1 MPTPTPATL
10 YPQAT
15 AFHFSVTFG
24 TNAADADAS
33 FQEVSGI
40 GPEFETEAL
49 PEGGENRY
57 TLMVPKAVRQPK
69 LSLKRGT
76 APLDS
81 RLVAW
86 CKAVLEGGL
95 TRPIY
100 PKMMNVF
107 LLDPLGRPLRC
118 WNIQNA
124 WPVKWEME
132 PFNSTRNEV
141 AVEKI
146 ELVYSVCVREV

>member
-1 MPTPTPATL
+1 MTSPASP

-15 AFHFSVTFG
+15 AFYFSVTFG
-24 TNAADADAS
+24 TSAADADAS

-57 TLMVPKAVRQPK
+57 TLQVPKAVRAPK
-69 LSLKRGT
+69 LMLKRGI
-76 APLDS
+76 APLES

-95 TRPIY
+95 ARPIY
-100 PKMMNVF
+100 PKMLNVF
-107 LLDPLGRPLRC
+107 LLGPDGTPLRC
-118 WNIQNA
+118 WSIQNA
-124 WPVKWEME
+124 WPVHWETE
-132 PFNSTRNEV
+132 GFNSTRNEV

-146 ELVYSVCVREV
+146 ELSYTYSTREV

>member
-1 MPTPTPATL
+1 MPTPTAATL

-24 TNAADADAS
+24 TSAADADAS

-57 TLMVPKAVRQPK
+57 TLQVPKAVRHPR
-69 LSLKRGT
+69 LVLKRGI
-76 APLDS
+76 APFDS
-81 RLVAW
+81 RLVTW

-95 TRPIY
+95 ARPLY
-100 PKMMNVF
+100 PKMLNVF
-107 LLDPLGRPLRC
+107 LLDPDGRPLRN

-124 WPVKWEME
+124 WPVKWEIE
-132 PFNSTRNEV
+132 AFNSTRNEV

-146 ELVYSVCVREV
+146 ELVYAMSTREV

>member
-1 MPTPTPATL
+1 MTAAASP

-24 TNAADADAS
+24 TQAADADAS

-40 GPEFETEAL
+40 GPEIETEPL

-57 TLMVPKAVRQPK
+57 TLQVPKAVRHPK
-69 LSLKRGT
+69 LMLKRGI
-76 APLDS
+76 APLES

-95 TRPIY
+95 SKPIY
-100 PKMMNVF
+100 PKMLHVF
-107 LLDPLGRPLRC
+107 LLGPDGTPLRC
-118 WNIQNA
+118 WAFQNA
-124 WPVKWEME
+124 WPVHWEVE
-132 PFNSTRNEV
+132 GFNSTRNEV

-146 ELVYSVCVREV
+146 ELSYAFSTREV